1 MLGQLPSISLVTST
15 TVLML
20 LPPSE
25 TKIAGGGGPPLDV
38 ERLSFPELNPTRTR
52 LLDALVSL
60 AADLPASLRALGI
73 SERQSHEVARN
84 ASVYESPTMPALSR
98 YTGVLYEALDPG
110 SLSAPERG
118 RARER
123 LAVAS
128 ALFGIVRADDPIP
141 AYRLSAG
148 SAVPGVGSLRTL
160 WRPVLG
166 PALADRDELVVDLR
180 SGAYTALTPVP
191 QAVTVRVVT
200 ERADGTRAT
209 VSHHNKAYKGRLAR
223 ALIGESREPDG
234 PADIVVAAKKAGL
247 GVEQT
252 GDRTLDLVVIA

>member
-1 MLGQLPSISLVTST
+1 
-15 TVLML
+15 ML

-25 TKIAGGGGPPLDV
+25 TKIAGGDGPPLDV

-52 LLDALVSL
+52 LLDAVVSL
-60 AADLPASLRALGI
+60 ASDVPASLRALGI

-84 ASVYESPTMPALSR
+84 AAVYESPTMPALSR

-110 SLSAPERG
+110 SLPGPERG

-128 ALFGIVRADDPIP
+128 ALFGIVRAGDPIP

-148 SAVPGVGSLRTL
+148 STVPDVGSLRTL
-160 WRPVLG
+160 WRSALG
-166 PALADRDELVVDLR
+166 PILSGLDEPVVDLR
-180 SGAYTALTPVP
+180 SGAYAALAPVP

-200 ERADGTRAT
+200 ERPDGTRAT

-223 ALIGESREPDG
+223 ALIGEPAEPDG
-234 PADIVVAAKKAGL
+234 PAGIVVVAKKAGL

-252 GDRTLDLVVIA
+252 GDRALDLVVVA